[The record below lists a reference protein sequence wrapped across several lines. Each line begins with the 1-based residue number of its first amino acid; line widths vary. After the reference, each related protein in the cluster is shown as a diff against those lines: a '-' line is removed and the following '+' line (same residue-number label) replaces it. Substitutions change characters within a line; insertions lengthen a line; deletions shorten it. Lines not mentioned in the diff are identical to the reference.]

1 MSDRMTIVP
10 TMTQLSSSTLASIR
24 DAALDHNPV
33 VGGIHDFYRYPA
45 RFSPGFVRAAIENFT
60 RPGDLVLDGFVGGG
74 TTVVEAQS
82 LGRPSIG
89 FDINP
94 LAIFVSRAKTTL
106 YSRQAL
112 REVDAWRGSI
122 SKKLHARLHAHI
134 DESWQ
139 EAGYFRNFTGTET
152 WALRKLI
159 AQAISEL
166 EALSEKPRRF
176 ARCGL
181 LRSAQWALDLRDETP
196 TADEFRRHLQVNLSK
211 MVEAA
216 RDYRAMVLRV
226 EPEPKERARLQPI
239 LIESAADLVTSSL
252 ALRRRAS
259 PKLVLTSPPYPGVY
273 VLYHRWKIHAR
284 KETPLPYWIADSQ
297 DGRGLSHYILGPRL
311 EPNLTQYFNNL
322 ETSFKALAEVSNE
335 DTWFAQVVGF
345 NEPEW
350 QLPRYLGALEAAGL
364 EEVTFDETA
373 TGDDGR
379 LWRDV
384 PGRRWFATHQSAT
397 DNTSREVVLFHR
409 LRR

>member
-1 MSDRMTIVP
+1 MSYGMAIVP
-10 TMTQLSSSTLASIR
+10 AMKELSGSTLASIR

-45 RFSPGFVRAAIENFT
+45 RFSPAFVRAAIEKFT
-60 RPGDLVLDGFVGGG
+60 RPGDVVLDGFVGGG

-82 LGRPSIG
+82 LGRPSVG

-94 LAIFVSRAKTTL
+94 LAIFVSGAKTTL
-106 YSRQAL
+106 YSTQAL
-112 REVDAWRGSI
+112 REVEAWRGSL
-122 SKKLHARLHAHI
+122 SKKLNAHLDAHI
-134 DESWQ
+134 DHAWE

-166 EALSEKPRRF
+166 QALSEKPRLL
-176 ARCGL
+176 ARCAL

-196 TADEFRRHLQVNLSK
+196 TADEFRLHLRTNLSR
-211 MVEAA
+211 MAEAA
-216 RDYRAMVLRV
+216 RDYRARVLSL
-226 EPEPKERARLQPI
+226 EPDPAGRSRLQP
-239 LIESAADLVTSSL
+239 LLVESAASLVASSP
-252 ALRRRAS
+252 ALRRRGA
-259 PKLVLTSPPYPGVY
+259 PRLVLTSPPYPGVY

-284 KETPLPYWIADSQ
+284 KETPLPYWIANSQ

-311 EPNLTQYFNNL
+311 EPNLTRYFSNL
-322 ETSFKALAEVSNE
+322 EASFKALAKVSNE
-335 DTWFAQVVGF
+335 RTWFAQVVGF

-350 QLPRYLGALEAAGL
+350 QLPRYLEALRNAGL

-373 TGDDGR
+373 TGKDGR

-384 PGRRWFATHQSAT
+384 PGRRWFATHQSTT

-409 LRR
+409 LQR